1 MRKGRGAQEQGQGRH
16 TQKPSHMDSA
26 SVGSILVA
34 MEPKHHLMKLM
45 LVDQVLT
52 PFWNTW
58 CIPWSGINKGHISRQ
73 HPKKCCWDTQA
84 LGGKNSS
91 SWEGA
96 QQFFYEGA
104 QPALHPGSSFL
115 TSPSLKG
122 TMVKIKKE
130 KKNKLTDPHPV
141 SQTPCCEWLDS
152 KQVSS
157 AYLSIYP
164 KGKIKRK
171 LRVVFLFR
179 DHTWGFSDREISVFT
194 LTHQY

>member
-1 MRKGRGAQEQGQGRH
+1 MRKGRGAQEQGQGRQGENSVKPPH
-16 TQKPSHMDSA
+16 TQKPSHMYSA

-58 CIPWSGINKGHISRQ
+58 CILWSGINNGHISRQ

-141 SQTPCCEWLDS
+141 SQTPCCEWHDS
-152 KQVSS
+152 KQVTMPTCP
-157 AYLSIYP
+157 YTG
-164 KGKIKRK
+164 KGK
-171 LRVVFLFR
+171 LR
-179 DHTWGFSDREISVFT
+179 EN
-194 LTHQY
+194 